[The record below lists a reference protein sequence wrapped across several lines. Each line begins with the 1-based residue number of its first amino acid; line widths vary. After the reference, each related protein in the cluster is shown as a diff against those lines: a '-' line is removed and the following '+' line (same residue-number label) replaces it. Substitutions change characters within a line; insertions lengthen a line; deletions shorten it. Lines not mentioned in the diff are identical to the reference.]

1 MLMFNHSMPQFFTDA
16 CSIPKKIIVKLFLL
30 HNYIMFTGL
39 IQSLGSIESYGQDA
53 FEISVKSNNY
63 GAITADLAIGD
74 SVAVDGV
81 CLTVETILERGF
93 IATASPETLART
105 TLGDR
110 QNAAKYVNLET
121 SLRMGSKIGGHFVTG
136 HIDGIGC
143 LVEAVSTATSWSIR
157 FGMPTGMSEQWQS
170 RIGRYLVSK
179 GSVAVNGI
187 SLTIAESAPDGS
199 WFSAAVI
206 PHTYAETN
214 LSYLQPG
221 NLVNLESDILG
232 KYVDQLISHRLPNH
246 QQQEEISLSFLTDN
260 GYL

>member
-1 MLMFNHSMPQFFTDA
+1 
-16 CSIPKKIIVKLFLL
+16 
-30 HNYIMFTGL
+30 MFTGL
-39 IQSLGSIESYGQDA
+39 VQSLGSIESHGQDA
-53 FEISVKSNNY
+53 FEIELVSHNY
-63 GAITADLAIGD
+63 GAIKSDLAIGD

-81 CLTVETILERGF
+81 CLTVETIKERGF

-110 QNAAKYVNLET
+110 DRAAKYVNLEA

-143 LVEAVSTATSWSIR
+143 LLEAVSTASSWSIR
-157 FGMPTGMSEQWQS
+157 FGIPTGMSEQWQE

-179 GSVAVNGI
+179 GSIAVNGI
-187 SLTIAESAPDGS
+187 SLTIAECAPDAS

-214 LSYLQPG
+214 LNCLQPG

-232 KYVDQLISHRLPNH
+232 KYVDRLIAHRLPNSY
-246 QQQEEISLSFLTDN
+246 QQEISLSFLAEH
-260 GYL
+260 GYG

>member
-1 MLMFNHSMPQFFTDA
+1 
-16 CSIPKKIIVKLFLL
+16 
-30 HNYIMFTGL
+30 MFTGL
-39 IQSLGSIESYGQDA
+39 VQSLGSIANYGQDA
-53 FEISVKSNNY
+53 FEISINNHNY
-63 GAITADLAIGD
+63 AAMTADLAIGD

-93 IATASPETLART
+93 IATASPETLDRT

-110 QNAAKYVNLET
+110 NRAAKYVNLET

-143 LVEAVSTATSWSIR
+143 LVEAVATATSWSIR
-157 FGMPTGMSEQWQS
+157 FGIPMGMSEQWQA
-170 RIGRYLVSK
+170 RIGRYLVAK
-179 GSVAVNGI
+179 GSIAVNGI
-187 SLTIAESAPDGS
+187 SLTIANCAPDGS
-199 WFSAAVI
+199 WFEAAVI

-232 KYVDQLISHRLPNH
+232 KYVDQLIAHRLPSN
-246 QQQEEISLSFLTDN
+246 QQQEEISLSFLTDH
-260 GYL
+260 GYV

>member
-1 MLMFNHSMPQFFTDA
+1 
-16 CSIPKKIIVKLFLL
+16 
-30 HNYIMFTGL
+30 MFTGL
-39 IQSLGSIESYGQDA
+39 VQSLGSVKSYSQDSL
-53 FEISVKSNNY
+53 EISVVGNSHV
-63 GAITADLAIGD
+63 AIVPELEIGD

-110 QNAAKYVNLET
+110 DKAAKYVNLET

-136 HIDGIGC
+136 HIDGIGS
-143 LVEAVSTATSWSIR
+143 LIEAVASSTSWDIR
-157 FGMPTGMSEQWQS
+157 FGIPTGMGEQWQE

-179 GSVAVNGI
+179 GSIAVNGI
-187 SLTIAESAPDGS
+187 SLTIAECAPDGS

-214 LSYLQPG
+214 LSCLQAG

-232 KYVDQLISHRLPNH
+232 KYVDRLVSHRLPSNH
-246 QQQEEISLSFLTDN
+246 QQEDISMSFLTEN

>member
-1 MLMFNHSMPQFFTDA
+1 MPQFFSLA
-16 CSIPKKIIVKLFLL
+16 SSVQEKIIVKLFKVTEFK
-30 HNYIMFTGL
+30 IMFTGL
-39 IQSLGSIESYGQDA
+39 VQSLGSIE
-53 FEISVKSNNY
+53 NY
-63 GAITADLAIGD
+63 GSHSLEIALASQNHGSIMSDLAIGD

-81 CLTVETILERGF
+81 CLTVETILDKGF
-93 IATASPETLART
+93 IATASPETLDRT

-110 QNAAKYVNLET
+110 DRAAKYVNLET

-143 LVEAVSTATSWSIR
+143 LLEAISTATSWEIR
-157 FGMPTGMSEQWQS
+157 FGMPTGMDRQWQE

-179 GSVAVNGI
+179 GSIAVNGI
-187 SLTIAESAPDGS
+187 SLTIAECAPDGS

-214 LSYLQPG
+214 LSCLQGG

-232 KYVDQLISHRLPNH
+232 KYVDRLVSHRMPGNN
-246 QQQEEISLSFLTDN
+246 QPEDISLSFLAEH
-260 GYL
+260 GYG

>member
-1 MLMFNHSMPQFFTDA
+1 MPQFFSVA
-16 CSIPKKIIVKLFLL
+16 CSVQEKIRVKLFKVTQFK
-30 HNYIMFTGL
+30 IMFTGL
-39 IQSLGSIESYGQDA
+39 VQSLGSIESYGQDA
-53 FEISVKSNNY
+53 FEIAIAKEHD
-63 GAITADLAIGD
+63 GALVSDLAIGD

-110 QNAAKYVNLET
+110 DRAAKYVNLET

-143 LVEAVSTATSWSIR
+143 LRSAIATATSWEIS
-157 FGMPTGMSEQWQS
+157 FGMPAGMEEQWRD

-179 GSVAVNGI
+179 GSIAVNGI
-187 SLTIAESAPDGS
+187 SLTIAQCADDGS

-214 LSYLQPG
+214 LNHLQTG

-232 KYVDQLISHRLPNH
+232 KYVDRLVSHRLPNNK
-246 QQQEEISLSFLTDN
+246 QEDISLSFLAEH
-260 GYL
+260 GYG

>member
-1 MLMFNHSMPQFFTDA
+1 
-16 CSIPKKIIVKLFLL
+16 
-30 HNYIMFTGL
+30 MFTGL
-39 IQSLGSIESYGQDA
+39 VQSLGTIESYGKNA
-53 FEISVKSNNY
+53 LEIQFVSHNY
-63 GAITADLAIGD
+63 GAIKSDLAIGD

-81 CLTVETILERGF
+81 CLTVETIKEKGF

-110 QNAAKYVNLET
+110 NRAAKYVNLET

-143 LVEAVSTATSWSIR
+143 FIEAVPSATSWSIR
-157 FGMPTGMSEQWQS
+157 FGVPTGMSEQWQE

-179 GSVAVNGI
+179 GSIAVNGI
-187 SLTIAESAPDGS
+187 SLTLAECDRDGS

-214 LSYLQPG
+214 LNCLQPG

-232 KYVDQLISHRLPNH
+232 KYVDRLVAHRLPSS
-246 QQQEEISLSFLTDN
+246 QQEEISLSFLAEH
-260 GYL
+260 GYG

>member
-1 MLMFNHSMPQFFTDA
+1 
-16 CSIPKKIIVKLFLL
+16 
-30 HNYIMFTGL
+30 MFTGL
-39 IQSLGSIESYGQDA
+39 VESLGLIENYGQDS
-53 FEISVKSNNY
+53 FEVSVVGQNY
-63 GAITADLAIGD
+63 DVIIADLAIGD

-81 CLTVETILERGF
+81 CLTVETILQRGF

-105 TLGDR
+105 NLGDR
-110 QNAAKYVNLET
+110 DRTAKYVNLET

-143 LVEAVSTATSWSIR
+143 LLEAVSTATSWSIR
-157 FGMPTGMSEQWQS
+157 FGIPSGMDEQWQS

-179 GSVAVNGI
+179 GSIAVNGI
-187 SLTIAESAPDGS
+187 SLTIAECASDGS

-214 LSYLQPG
+214 LSYLQSG

-232 KYVDQLISHRLPNH
+232 KYVDQLISHRLPH
-246 QQQEEISLSFLTDN
+246 QHQAKDIDLSFLSDH
-260 GYL
+260 GYI

>member
-1 MLMFNHSMPQFFTDA
+1 
-16 CSIPKKIIVKLFLL
+16 
-30 HNYIMFTGL
+30 MFTGL
-39 IQSLGSIESYGQDA
+39 VQSLGSIESYGQDA
-53 FEISVKSNNY
+53 FEIQIISDNY
-63 GAITADLAIGD
+63 GAIKSDLAIGD

-81 CLTVETILERGF
+81 CLTVETIKEQGF

-110 QNAAKYVNLET
+110 ERAAKYVNLET

-143 LVEAVSTATSWSIR
+143 FIEAVPSATSWSIR
-157 FGMPTGMSEQWQS
+157 FGIPTGMSEQWQE

-179 GSVAVNGI
+179 GSIAVNGI
-187 SLTIAESAPDGS
+187 SLTIAERAPDGS

-214 LSYLQPG
+214 LNNLQPG

-232 KYVDQLISHRLPNH
+232 KYVDRLVSHRLPTN
-246 QQQEEISLSFLTDN
+246 QEEISLSFLAEH
-260 GYL
+260 GYG

>member
-1 MLMFNHSMPQFFTDA
+1 MLLFNHSMPQFFTDA
-16 CSIPKKIIVKLFLL
+16 FTIQKKIIVDLSQLF
-30 HNYIMFTGL
+30 NYIMFTGL
-39 IQSLGSIESYGQDA
+39 IQCLGSIKSHGQNT
-53 FEISVKSNNY
+53 FEISIIGQNY
-63 GAITADLAIGD
+63 AAITADLAIGD

-81 CLTVETILERGF
+81 CLTVETIKERGF

-110 QNAAKYVNLET
+110 NQASTCVNLET

-143 LVEAVSTATSWSIR
+143 LVEAVSTATSWEIR
-157 FGMPTGMSEQWQS
+157 FGLPRGMDEQWHS
-170 RIGRYLVSK
+170 RVGRYLVAK
-179 GSVAVNGI
+179 GSIAVNGI
-187 SLTIAESAPDGS
+187 SLTIAECAADGS

-214 LSYLQPG
+214 LSYLKSG

-232 KYVDQLISHRLPNH
+232 KYVDRLISHRLPNSSAL
-246 QQQEEISLSFLTDN
+246 EEISLSFLTEH
-260 GYL
+260 GYG